1 MGGGRY
7 PRRTKLPSTRPS
19 PSQIDPPAPEQAI
32 EQSCNIATADA
43 GMGTFPALQQRESS
57 QYFPIPSQ
65 PNPST
70 QASVWQPTS
79 VYARADEYGSQT
91 IVVNTSIAPRDL
103 VNVPANP
110 YPVPVPLNDPPV
122 TPVSSP
128 AQASSSASA
137 ESSSASSSSAGSST
151 ASPPPRYS
159 CRRGCDKSFTSPK
172 DVSRH
177 YKSRVH
183 TPPKH
188 LQHFVCRCGY
198 ATPRKD
204 HHRRHLDKTSCMFSL
219 KYFSC
224 VCTHP
229 PLHPDRAGHLEHI
242 NGCKAGRGQ
251 QGRPPRMMPR
261 RSLD

>member
-1 MGGGRY
+1 MG
-7 PRRTKLPSTRPS
+7 S
-19 PSQIDPPAPEQAI
+19 
-32 EQSCNIATADA
+32 
-43 GMGTFPALQQRESS
+43 FPALQQREPS
-57 QYFPIPSQ
+57 QSFTIPSQ
-65 PNPST
+65 PIPFP

-79 VYARADEYGSQT
+79 VYARVEEYPSPT

-110 YPVPVPLNDPPV
+110 YLNPPNVSPV
-122 TPVSSP
+122 TPASSP
-128 AQASSSASA
+128 AESTSSASTASSSTGPSY
-137 ESSSASSSSAGSST
+137 
-151 ASPPPRYS
+151 P
-159 CRRGCDKSFTSPK
+159 CRRGCDKTFTSPK

-183 TPPKH
+183 TQPKH
-188 LQHFVCRCGY
+188 LKHFICRCGY

-204 HHRRHLDKTSCMFSL
+204 HHRRHLDKTACMFSL

-224 VCTHP
+224 VCPHP
-229 PLHPDRAGHLEHI
+229 PHHLDRVAHLDHI
-242 NGCKAGRGQ
+242 NGCQAGRGQ